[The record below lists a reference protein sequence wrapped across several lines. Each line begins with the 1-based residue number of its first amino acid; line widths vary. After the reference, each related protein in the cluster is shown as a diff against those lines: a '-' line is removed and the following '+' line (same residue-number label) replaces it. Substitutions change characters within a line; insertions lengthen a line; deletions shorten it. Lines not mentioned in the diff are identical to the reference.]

1 MLVFGYDLILTPT
14 GQSLNFNCVTA
25 LNALPPRS
33 HLLFC
38 ILNSGCPNC
47 VFLNPFGFFLTER
60 DTLSLTEG
68 SQALC
73 EVLISFLF
81 HGLVLKFPIMPSIW
95 PAPPAGGIG
104 RQICLFRHQFRL
116 RRSKFC
122 SWNKFL
128 TLTHTCERMWTFG
141 YSSISIYITHI
152 KPLPHVNFLFSRF
165 LDLIIWFHL
174 KIRRSD
180 RIRFCDK
187 GSIKSIFM
195 RLSRGLNINRVP
207 TLSST
212 SHALILCI
220 SKGMFC

>member
-1 MLVFGYDLILTPT
+1 MQVFGYDIIFTPT
-14 GQSLNFNCVTA
+14 GQSLNLNYVTA
-25 LNALPPRS
+25 LNALPLRS

-47 VFLNPFGFFLTER
+47 VFLDPFGFFLTER
-60 DTLSLTEG
+60 DTLSITEG

-81 HGLVLKFPIMPSIW
+81 HGL
-95 PAPPAGGIG
+95 APPAGGID

-152 KPLPHVNFLFSRF
+152 KPLPHVNFLFSRSNY
-165 LDLIIWFHL
+165 LISF
-174 KIRRSD
+174 KDKEIRSYP
-180 RIRFCDK
+180 
-187 GSIKSIFM
+187 
-195 RLSRGLNINRVP
+195 LLW
-207 TLSST
+207 
-212 SHALILCI
+212 
-220 SKGMFC
+220 